1 MVEKPVIINLTYIY
15 FYNFILEDIY
25 FINVS
30 GKISKPRSVNQL
42 NNRELDVNI
51 SNLNDG
57 VYLLNINT
65 EKEVNKVKLVIKR

>member
-15 FYNFILEDIY
+15 F
-25 FINVS
+25 INVS
-30 GKISKPRSVNQL
+30 GKISKPRSINQL